1 MIENL
6 DKKIKGYALKNSIH
20 YGGKPNP
27 GSIVSALFNEGLEK
41 SEVKTVMPKI
51 QKLVDEISKLSLEEQ
66 EKEYEKFKEILS
78 ERESREGLPEL
89 PNSDKDVV
97 MRFRP
102 APSGPLH
109 LGHVI
114 SNMYNSLYV
123 KKYGGKFYVIFD
135 DTDPESTIK
144 ESYTQIKK
152 DCTWAFG
159 NVTEYLY
166 ASDRMKLYYD
176 YAKRL
181 IESENA
187 YVCNCSAESFKELAT
202 KKKECP
208 CRKKTVQKNSEDWE
222 KMLNKKNGFGEGE
235 AVLRFKTPKEEKG
248 MENPNPAMR
257 DFPLARIN
265 LHEHPKQ
272 KKKYRVWPLMNLS
285 VSVDDI
291 ELEMTHVIRGK
302 DHKDNAQ
309 RQKMIYKVLGMEK
322 KFPWTFFIGRIKFSD
337 LELSKRKIV
346 EAVKEG
352 KYSGWDDPK
361 LATKYSGWDDPK
373 LATVSA
379 IKKRGYKKEAIEK
392 FIEQRGLTESDK
404 VISSKDL
411 FEVLD
416 KFNK

>member
-166 ASDRMKLYYD
+166 ASDRMELYYD

-208 CRKKTVQKNSEDWE
+208 CRKKTVQKNSGDWE
-222 KMLNKKNGFGEGE
+222 KMLNKKDGFAEGE

-322 KFPWTFFIGRIKFSD
+322 KFPWTFFIGRIKFND

-361 LATKYSGWDDPK
+361 LAT
-373 LATVSA
+373 VSA
-379 IKKRGYKKEAIEK
+379 IKKRGYKKESIEK
-392 FIEQRGLTESDK
+392 FVEQRGLTESDK